1 MTRKINGMKWHED
14 DEELMHGEAN
24 PVDGEISPID
34 LFDESNTSDMENEN
48 FVIVEDDG
56 KTIIPNKQYLSIK

>member
-1 MTRKINGMKWHED
+1 MGEKED
-14 DEELMHGEAN
+14 NLDLLE
-24 PVDGEISPID
+24 GEIDKED
-34 LFDESNTSDMENEN
+34 LFDESHSSEMENEN